1 MSDVDGYRRKARD
14 LFAVAQLLTS
24 PEDRTEMLTIAALWM
39 ERAEQAEQRERV
51 QERQQQAGPEKEPAS
66 GK

>member
-1 MSDVDGYRRKARD
+1 VSDVDEYRRKARD